1 MVHVPLEMSSKSWL
15 MLGSLE
21 TISCAS
27 LNHCWLLHAGW
38 RQVRQASV
46 TGRAQPTQLILLLAS
61 SSLLQGCFGAA
72 SWKFP
77 LTEPVSFPL
86 GSSWSASHSGFLWD
100 APLQN
105 TFLSPAW
112 QSECCPQACAGM
124 LPVCWAAVLA
134 STEWSGSGPLW
145 MPLSPA
151 LAVFPAPPAV
161 ATSGQLCALN
171 RS

>member
-1 MVHVPLEMSSKSWL
+1 MCILKPLLVAACW
-15 MLGSLE
+15 LE
-21 TISCAS
+21 TGQAGLCHRQGTAYSANSSAGIFKPSSRLLWSCF
-27 LNHCWLLHAGW
+27 LKIP
-38 RQVRQASV
+38 
-46 TGRAQPTQLILLLAS
+46 TDRA
-61 SSLLQGCFGAA
+61 CEF
-72 SWKFP
+72 
-77 LTEPVSFPL
+77 
-86 GSSWSASHSGFLWD
+86 SSWFQSGSHSGFLWD

-134 STEWSGSGPLW
+134 GTEWSGSGPLW

-151 LAVFPAPPAV
+151 LAVFPAPPAL

>member
-1 MVHVPLEMSSKSWL
+1 

-21 TISCAS
+21 TISSAS
-27 LNHCWLLHAGW
+27 LHHCWLLHAGW
-38 RQVRQASV
+38 RQVGQASV

-61 SSLLQGCFGAA
+61 SSILQGCFGAA

-77 LTEPVSFPL
+77 LTEPVSVPL
-86 GSSWSASHSGFLWD
+86 GSSLHPTLASSAMFPCRTPSCRLPGR
-100 APLQN
+100 
-105 TFLSPAW
+105 

-134 STEWSGSGPLW
+134 GTEWSNSGPLW

-151 LAVFPAPPAV
+151 LSVFPAPPAV